1 MSKAIVE
8 TSAPGDYFAKALEV
22 ARLVDAGEAVPEADY
37 YLGFSSAAQL
47 FGELTAARMALLAAL
62 KGLGP
67 VSIHALA
74 KQVGR
79 NYSNVHS
86 DVTKLLD
93 LGLIEKDTPGKIFV
107 PWEEIQ
113 VRVSVGKAKAA

>member
-8 TSAPGDYFAKALEV
+8 TSAAGDYFAKALEV

-47 FGELTAARMALLAAL
+47 FGELTAARMALLEAL

-67 VSIHALA
+67 ISIHALA

-93 LGLIEKDTPGKIFV
+93 LGLIEKDAAGKIFV

>member
-1 MSKAIVE
+1 
-8 TSAPGDYFAKALEV
+8 V
-22 ARLVDAGEAVPEADY
+22 ARLVDACEALPETDY
-37 YLGFSSAAQL
+37 SLGFSSAAQL
-47 FGELTAARMALLAAL
+47 FGELTSARMGLLEAL

-67 VSIHALA
+67 VSIHALV

-93 LGLIEKDTPGKIFV
+93 LGLIEKDAAGKIFV

-113 VRVSVGKAKAA
+113 VRVSVGKAKMI